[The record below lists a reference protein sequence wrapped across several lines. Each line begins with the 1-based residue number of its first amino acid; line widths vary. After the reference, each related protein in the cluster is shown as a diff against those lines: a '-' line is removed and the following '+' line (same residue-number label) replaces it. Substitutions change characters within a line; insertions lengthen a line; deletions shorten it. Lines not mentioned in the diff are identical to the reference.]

1 MTRTT
6 CRLTLLSLF
15 ALLSPGVQ
23 AYDNIE
29 YLAPLGSDPV
39 GRQVAVAASL
49 DRTYVYDDKK
59 SALVL
64 FSAEG
69 KYLKAVGRSG
79 SGPDGFED
87 AKRVAIGPDGT
98 VFVADT
104 GNSRIQMLD
113 PEGKFLGRFGTR
125 GSEPGH
131 LSYPEA
137 VAVGG
142 DGRVYVADTGNHRIQ
157 VFTQEGVF
165 LFGFGG
171 KGSLQGQF
179 SSPKKVLVDPSDNL
193 YVLDYGNERIQ
204 KFDSKIRFQKEFP
217 LAGQD
222 FTVDAYG
229 FIYVLDASR
238 GKVKEINP
246 EGATLGEFGSLG
258 SGRGQMKKPSE
269 ISAAPDGT
277 LLIADTGNTRVLRVA
292 LTTKTKTARLP
303 QNLAMKLLVS
313 GPTAMIPQPAA
324 ALASGKG
331 LLYAYVPKT
340 GFFLALDEKGK
351 DRLRFGRK
359 EGKDPSVT
367 RGARGFAV
375 SEAHGVFVADTDS
388 NRMQVFDH
396 AGKFK
401 LEVGAGGMF
410 GKGKEGRL
418 SEPGAVAVNEKG
430 TVYVAESGNARVSA
444 FNPKGDFLFAFG
456 PQIGGLTLQD
466 PAALVYDQEGFIYV
480 LDRGLKKVI
489 KCEPSGGF
497 VSSWGELGEGIG
509 QFVDPVAMA
518 YDGKTY
524 LYVLDAGNPR
534 VSVFDKEGN
543 WITNFFSRG
552 SDDRGFKQPSAIA
565 VTGSRLSIA
574 DPGQNRILS
583 FALRPRIAPPVS
595 LSTKAVA
602 GQISLEWPEQ
612 KDPWIDLFRVYRA
625 TQASGPFADVG
636 TSSTTV
642 FRDSQVS
649 PETRYWYRVAVVAD
663 TGDEGPRSLPVEV
676 FVPSSIN
683 RAAVELSTITIG
695 NIFSANYKWYLK
707 NPLGSAVVVNNL
719 NVPFQN
725 VKLAFRLKD
734 FMDFATEKVIE
745 NLGPKETVEVPL
757 AATLN
762 NKILEVS
769 EDTPIQA
776 EFTVTFYEEG
786 KPQRVSR
793 TQALKVYSRNAI
805 TWEDPKRIANFIT
818 PKDPPVLD
826 LGREALRQA
835 PKGPPAAEYLNGN
848 LVIAMHIWDAL
859 GAVGVRFLPSPNNP
873 FEQISE
879 DPAFPVDYTQFPRET
894 LRRKSGECDDLV
906 TLIASMLEGAT
917 VKTALLDYPG
927 HIALMFDT
935 GASDAAEVG
944 LPPGALIR
952 YKGSLWIPL
961 EATLVGSPFHEAVR
975 KALSAYREML
985 KAGKVGII
993 DPRVAWET
1001 YEPATHPA
1009 SEAPIQTPDAADVAK
1024 RFDEES
1030 QAYLKARYD
1039 YLTRGLKKR
1048 IAKDE
1053 NDPELANELGIVY
1066 IQHGKT
1072 EEAVKEFARAAEL
1085 DPRNAAALTNLGNLS
1100 YMEGKFDEALAHYQ
1114 KAADEDPL
1122 DAGLWMN
1129 LTRAALKAGKAAEA
1143 GEFSKK
1149 ALALDPGLEP
1159 AVQSLLK

>member
-1 MTRTT
+1 MNKPSLR
-6 CRLTLLSLF
+6 LSLISLF
-15 ALLSPGVQ
+15 TLLSPGVQ

-29 YLAPLGSDPV
+29 YLSPLGSDSS

-59 SALVL
+59 SALL
-64 FSAEG
+64 IYSQEG
-69 KYLKAVGRSG
+69 RYLKAVGRPG
-79 SGPDGFED
+79 SGPDGFEGS
-87 AKRVAIGPDGT
+87 KCVAIGPEGT

-113 PEGKFLGRFGTR
+113 PEGKFIGRFGTR
-125 GSEPGH
+125 GSEPGQ
-131 LSYPEA
+131 LSYPES

-165 LFGFGG
+165 LFGFGV
-171 KGSLQGQF
+171 KGGLQGQF
-179 SSPKKVLVDPSDNL
+179 SKPKKVLVDPSDNL

-204 KFDSKIRFQKEFP
+204 KFDSKIRFVKDFP
-217 LAGQD
+217 LQGSD

-229 FIYVLDASR
+229 FIYVLDSGR

-246 EGATLGEFGSLG
+246 EGTTLGEFGSLG

-277 LLIADTGNTRVLRVA
+277 LLIADTGNTRVLRVS
-292 LTTKTKTARLP
+292 LTTKTKTSRLP
-303 QNLAMKLLVS
+303 QNLSMKLLVS
-313 GPTAMIPQPAA
+313 GPTAMIPQSAA
-324 ALASGKG
+324 ALASAKG

-340 GFFLALDEKGK
+340 GFFIALDEKGK

-359 EGKDPSVT
+359 EGKDPAVT

-375 SEAHGVFVADTDS
+375 SETQGIYVADTDS
-388 NRMQVFDH
+388 NRMQVFD
-396 AGKFK
+396 ALGRFK

-410 GKGKEGRL
+410 GKSKEGRL
-418 SEPGAVAVNEKG
+418 SGPGAVAVNEKG
-430 TVYVAESGNARVSA
+430 TIYVAESGNARVSA
-444 FNPKGDFLFAFG
+444 FNAKGDFLFAFG
-456 PQIGGLTLQD
+456 PKIGGLTLQN
-466 PAALVYDQEGFIYV
+466 PSALVYDPEGFIYV

-497 VSSWGELGEGIG
+497 VSAWGEPGEGIG
-509 QFVDPVAMA
+509 QFADPVAMA

-524 LYVLDAGNPR
+524 IYVLDAGNPR
-534 VSVFDKEGN
+534 VSVFDKEGA
-543 WITNFFSRG
+543 WVTNFFSRG
-552 SDDRGFKQPSAIA
+552 SDERGFKQPSAIA

-595 LSTKAVA
+595 ISTKALA
-602 GQISLEWPEQ
+602 GQILLEWPQQ
-612 KDPWIDLFRVYRA
+612 KDPWISLFRVYRA
-625 TQASGPFADVG
+625 TQASGPFAELG
-636 TSSTTV
+636 TSTTTV
-642 FRDSQVS
+642 FKDVQVA
-649 PETRYWYRVAVVAD
+649 PETRYWYRVAVEAD
-663 TGDEGPRSLPVEV
+663 TQDEGPRSLPAEV
-676 FVPSSIN
+676 FVPASIN
-683 RAAVELSTITIG
+683 RAAVEISSITMG
-695 NIFSANYKWYLK
+695 NIFSSNYKWYLK
-707 NPLGSAVVVNNL
+707 NPLGTAVVVNNTAQ
-719 NVPFQN
+719 PFQN

-745 NLGPKETVEVPL
+745 NLGPKERVEVPL

-776 EFTVTFYEEG
+776 EFTVTFYEDG

-818 PKDPPVLD
+818 PKDPPIID
-826 LGREALRQA
+826 LQREALRQA
-835 PKGPPAAEYLNGN
+835 PKGPPAAEFLNHN
-848 LVIAMHIWDAL
+848 LVIAMHVWDAL
-859 GAVGVRFLPSPNNP
+859 GAIGVRFLPSPNNP

-894 LRRKSGECDDLV
+894 LRRKSGQCDDLV
-906 TLIASMLEGAT
+906 TLISSMLEGAT
-917 VKTALLDYPG
+917 VKAAILDYPG
-927 HIALMFDT
+927 HMALMFDT
-935 GASDAAEVG
+935 GETDSAEAG
-944 LPPGALIR
+944 LPAGALIR
-952 YKGSLWIPL
+952 YKGSLWVPL
-961 EATLVGSPFHEAVR
+961 EATLIGSPFHEAAR
-975 KALSAYREML
+975 KALSAYREMVKDN
-985 KAGKVGII
+985 KASII
-993 DPRVAWET
+993 DPRAAWET
-1001 YEPATHPA
+1001 YEPATLPA
-1009 SEAPIQTPDAADVAK
+1009 SEAPIQTPDAAEVSK
-1024 RFDEES
+1024 KFNEES

-1039 YLTRGLKKR
+1039 YLTERLKKK

-1072 EEAVKEFARAAEL
+1072 EEAVKEFTRAAEL
-1085 DPRNAAALTNLGNLS
+1085 DPRNASALTNLGNLA
-1100 YMEGKFDEALAHYQ
+1100 YMDGKFDEAMGHYQ
-1114 KAADEDPL
+1114 KAADEDPQ

-1129 LTRAALKAGKAAEA
+1129 LTRAALKSGKTAEA
-1143 GEFSKK
+1143 AEFSKK
-1149 ALALDPGLEP
+1149 ALALDPGLDS